1 MKGTKPIKIYNSKNE
16 FIFSKGKTG
25 ISYNKTSK
33 AFQISENVFPGNE
46 SYDVNTILGLIEAKN
61 KNYIVCANWVSYVG
75 KLLDARVYKMENFC
89 CIPEI
94 DSGKDEEVLPYLKML
109 DDLLQRNPLY
119 YSDQIDLTITILNMK
134 KKREQRKNLI
144 YLNIQ
149 LVNIVG
155 IIIWQNVLIQKE

>member
-1 MKGTKPIKIYNSKNE
+1 MNL
-16 FIFSKGKTG
+16 FFSKGKTG

-61 KNYIVCANWVSYVG
+61 KNYIVCSNWVSYVG

-89 CIPEI
+89 YIPET

-109 DDLLQRNPLY
+109 DDFLQRNPLY
-119 YSDQIDLTITILNMK
+119 YSDQIYLTITIVSMK
-134 KKREQRKNLI
+134 KKREQRQNLI